1 MKIFRGFL
9 LGILFPFLALAVD
22 RVSSSE
28 RATNFGMVYGAQW
41 TIYVLTQKPTIEDHG
56 SLENWTTYP
65 FSPHFDNDSFDYNIF
80 QHSLSGAGY
89 FLFYRARG
97 YRKVD
102 AFLWSFISSL
112 AFEFTIETVTERPS
126 WQDIYQTPV
135 YGTILG
141 MGVEKLSDTLYDTN
155 TWWGKTLG
163 TIVNPFRLISIKDR
177 DISFMPYTDGK
188 TSGLLITG
196 SFE

>member
-1 MKIFRGFL
+1 MKNLRGIL
-9 LGILFPFLALAVD
+9 LGILFPIIAFSQD
-22 RVSSSE
+22 RVSSYE
-28 RATNFGMVYGAQW
+28 RAANFGAMYGAQW
-41 TIYVLTQKPTIEDHG
+41 AVYVLTQKPVIEDHG
-56 SLENWTTYP
+56 SFRNWYTYP

-80 QHSLSGAGY
+80 QHSLTGAAY

-97 YRKVD
+97 YRQVD

-135 YGTILG
+135 YGTIVG
-141 MGVEKLSDTLYDTN
+141 IGVEKISDSLYDTH
-155 TWWGKTLG
+155 TWWGKTLA
-163 TIVNPFRLISIKDR
+163 TIVNPFRLISVKDK
-177 DISFMPYTDGK
+177 SVTFVPYTDGRN
-188 TSGLLITG
+188 SGVFISG